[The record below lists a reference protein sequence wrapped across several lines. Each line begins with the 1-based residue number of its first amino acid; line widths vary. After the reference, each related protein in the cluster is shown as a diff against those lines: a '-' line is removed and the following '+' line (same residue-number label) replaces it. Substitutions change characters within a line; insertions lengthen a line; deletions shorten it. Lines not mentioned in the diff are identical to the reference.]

1 MRFLLLVAAAAFSCA
16 AFGNSPPPPLDAVLQ
31 ARIAESETP
40 ACVAVGVVGEQPR
53 TAFGCSPEAG
63 KVAIDENSIFEIGSI
78 TKGLTGILLADMVLR
93 GEVKLDD
100 PASKYSRPGAKL
112 PTRDGREITL
122 RDLVTH
128 TASLPRMPP
137 GFNPKNPLDPY
148 ADYDAD
154 ALYEALAKTELS
166 RDIGTSSAYSNFG
179 FMWLSEMLA
188 RRGGKSYEALLVER
202 VLEPLGMP
210 STRVVVPPAMQARVV
225 TGHNSLYLPVPAW
238 NDVMDLAGVGGVRSS
253 LADMMR
259 LAEALSGR
267 RSTPLDQAIAL
278 AATPLH
284 RLGDPSLNIGYAWSM
299 RDRESRRTYNHG
311 GGTGGFASMIVFER
325 EKKTAAVV
333 LVDANTRFDDLAL
346 HLVDPDFP
354 LARKRVALVTDATLR
369 QQYVGNYELRPNF
382 VITVFED
389 GDRLMARATGQSAA
403 EVFRQGTDSF
413 AYRVVDARL
422 AFTRDKEGKVDG
434 LVLHQAGR
442 QLPAK
447 RVAGP

>member
-1 MRFLLLVAAAAFSCA
+1 V
-16 AFGNSPPPPLDAVLQ
+16 SPSASWASSRAPH
-31 ARIAESETP
+31 S
-40 ACVAVGVVGEQPR
+40 
-53 TAFGCSPEAG
+53 GCSPEAG

-78 TKGLTGILLADMVLR
+78 TKGFTGIILADMVLK
-93 GEVKLDD
+93 GEVSLDD

-112 PTRDGREITL
+112 PSYGGREITL
-122 RDLVTH
+122 RHLVTH
-128 TASLPRMPP
+128 TSSLPRLPP
-137 GFNPKNPLDPY
+137 GFRPTNLRDPY
-148 ADYDAD
+148 STFDGD
-154 ALYEALAKTELS
+154 ALYEALARTQLT
-166 RDIGTSSAYSNFG
+166 RDIGSSNEYSNFG

-188 RRGGKSYEALLVER
+188 RRAGKSYEALLLER
-202 VLEPLGMP
+202 IAVPLGMT
-210 STRVVVPPAMQARVV
+210 STFVAVPPAIQSRFV
-225 TGHNSLYLPVPAW
+225 TGHDTFYQPVPHW
-238 NDVMDLAGVGGVRSS
+238 EIPGDLAGVGLVRSS

-259 LAEALSGR
+259 LAEALAGR

-278 AATPLH
+278 AVTPLH

-447 RVAGP
+447 RVASP